1 MKAKAISIFSIF
13 LFMISFFLLENIML
27 SQEFT
32 FNFYRYILIN
42 IFRVHKIFS
51 QPEYGMTHI
60 FFYSILLYSILNLLF
75 CSNRIYLIINQIF
88 LSIYFILNLY
98 PITIGRA
105 GFQDKIS
112 VMYFFINI
120 LIIIMLYFINLYQLK
135 YIKN

>member
-1 MKAKAISIFSIF
+1 
-13 LFMISFFLLENIML
+13 ML

-32 FNFYRYILIN
+32 FNYYRYILIN

-75 CSNRIYLIINQIF
+75 CSNRIYLLINQLF

-98 PITIGRA
+98 PITIGNA
-105 GFQDKIS
+105 NFQDKIS
-112 VMYFFINI
+112 VIYFFINI
-120 LIIIMLYFINLYQLK
+120 LIVIMLHFINLYQLK
-135 YIKN
+135 YLKN

>member
-1 MKAKAISIFSIF
+1 MKAKTISIFSIF
-13 LFMISFFLLENIML
+13 LFIISFFLLENIML

-32 FNFYRYILIN
+32 FNYYRYILIN

-75 CSNRIYLIINQIF
+75 CSNRIYLLINQLF

-98 PITIGRA
+98 PITIGNA
-105 GFQDKIS
+105 NFQDKIS
-112 VMYFFINI
+112 VIYFFINI
-120 LIIIMLYFINLYQLK
+120 LIVIMLHFINLYQLK
-135 YIKN
+135 YLKN

>member
-1 MKAKAISIFSIF
+1 MKAKTISIFSIF
-13 LFMISFFLLENIML
+13 LFIISFFLLENIML

-32 FNFYRYILIN
+32 FNYYRYILIN

-75 CSNRIYLIINQIF
+75 CSNRTYLLINQLF

-98 PITIGRA
+98 PITIGNA
-105 GFQDKIS
+105 NFQDKIS
-112 VMYFFINI
+112 VIYFFINI
-120 LIIIMLYFINLYQLK
+120 LIVIMLHFINLYQLK
-135 YIKN
+135 YLKN